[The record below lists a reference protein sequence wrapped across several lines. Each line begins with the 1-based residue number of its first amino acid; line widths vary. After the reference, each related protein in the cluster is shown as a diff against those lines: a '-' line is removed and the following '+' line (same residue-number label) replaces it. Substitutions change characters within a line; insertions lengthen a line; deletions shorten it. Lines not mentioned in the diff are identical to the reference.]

1 MIINKALNKQTM
13 KNSATESQI
22 LVVGATGFLGMEIC
36 RQLTAANKNVT
47 GLIRKTSAVEKL
59 SALKQLGV
67 QLIEGDLKDRSSI
80 KKALQGVT
88 TIISTASSTFSR
100 QDGDSIQTVDNEGQA
115 NLVDEAIAAGNQHY
129 IYISF
134 PSMQGEFPLQDAKRR
149 VEKKLVSSNMPYTI
163 LQPTFF
169 AEAWLSPAVGFDFP
183 NAKVTI
189 YGEGKNK
196 ISWITIQDVAAF
208 AVASVDRAAAKN
220 KKIELGGPEALS
232 PLEVVALFEKAGGK
246 KFEIQHVPVEALQA
260 QKDAAPDDLG
270 KTFASLMLVYAA
282 GQEINMHQTLKD
294 IPVKLNSVS
303 DYAKRVM

>member
-1 MIINKALNKQTM
+1 M
-13 KNSATESQI
+13 KNASTTKI

-47 GLIRKTSAVEKL
+47 GLVRKTSAEEKVN
-59 SALKQLGV
+59 ALKQLGV
-67 QLIEGDLKDRSSI
+67 QLAEGDLKDPSSI
-80 KKALQGVT
+80 KKALQGIT
-88 TIISTASSTFSR
+88 TIITTASSTFSR

-115 NLVDEAIAAGNQHY
+115 NLVDEAIAAGIQHY

-183 NAKVTI
+183 NAKATI
-189 YGEGKNK
+189 YGAGKNK

-208 AVASVDRAAAKN
+208 AAAAVDNPAAKN
-220 KKIELGGPEALS
+220 KTIELGGPEALS
-232 PLEVVALFEKAGGK
+232 PLEVVALFEKTGGK
-246 KFEIQHVPVEALQA
+246 KFELQHVPVEALQG
-260 QKDAAPDDLG
+260 QKNAAPDDLS
-270 KTFASLMLVYAA
+270 KTFASLMLNYAA
-282 GQEINMHQTLKD
+282 GQEINMQHTLKAF
-294 IPVKLNSVS
+294 PLKLTSVN
-303 DYAKRVM
+303 DYAKRVMQIRQHA

>member
-1 MIINKALNKQTM
+1 M
-13 KNSATESQI
+13 KNSSTSKI
-22 LVVGATGFLGMEIC
+22 LVVGATGFLGMEVC
-36 RQLTAANKNVT
+36 RQLSTANKNVS
-47 GLIRKTSAVEKL
+47 GLVRKTAAQEKV
-59 SALKQLGV
+59 SALKQFGV

-80 KKALQGVT
+80 KKSLHGIT

-115 NLVDEAIAAGNQHY
+115 SLADAAIAAGIQHY

-134 PSMQGEFPLQDAKRR
+134 PSMPGEFPLQDAKRR

-183 NAKVTI
+183 NAKATI

-208 AVASVDRAAAKN
+208 AVASVDNPAAKN
-220 KKIELGGPEALS
+220 KTIELGGPEALS

-246 KFEIQHVPVEALQA
+246 KFELQHVPVEALQA
-260 QKDAAPDDLG
+260 QKNAATDDLS
-270 KTFASLMLVYAA
+270 KSFASLMLVYAT
-282 GQEINMHQTLKD
+282 GNEINMQQTLKSF
-294 IPVKLNSVS
+294 PVKLNSVV
-303 DYAKRVM
+303 DYAKRVMLISQSV

>member
-1 MIINKALNKQTM
+1 M
-13 KNSATESQI
+13 KNSSTSKI

-36 RQLTAANKNVT
+36 RQLSAANKNVF
-47 GLIRKTSAVEKL
+47 GLVRKTAAEEKL

-67 QLIEGDLKDRSSI
+67 QLVEGDLKDRLSI
-80 KKALQGVT
+80 KTALQGIT

-115 NLVDEAIAAGNQHY
+115 NLAEEAIAAGIQHY

-149 VEKKLVSSNMPYTI
+149 VENKLVASNMTYTI

-183 NAKVTI
+183 NAKATI

-208 AVASVDRAAAKN
+208 AVASVDNAVAKN
-220 KKIELGGPEALS
+220 KTIELGGPDALS

-246 KFEIQHVPVEALQA
+246 KFELQHVPVEALQG
-260 QKDAAPDDLG
+260 QKNAATDDLS
-270 KTFASLMLVYAA
+270 KSFANLMLVYAA
-282 GQEINMHQTLKD
+282 GNEINMQQALKAF
-294 IPVKLNSVS
+294 PVKLNSVR
-303 DYAKRVM
+303 DYANRVMPVSQSV